1 MEPFGPRL
9 TMYQKTKRNVHILL
23 HPELGESKADKIINI
38 FIITLIVL
46 NVIAV
51 MLETI
56 QILHLKYQSFFDTFD
71 AISVYIFTVEYVLRV
86 WSCTHDPRYRGSIKG
101 RLKYMLTPG
110 AIIDLLAF
118 LPYYIHVI
126 AGLDL
131 RTLRILRLLRFFRL
145 FRLTAYTRS
154 AQMIFNVFKSRV
166 NKLLL
171 SLLLVLFL
179 IIIASCLLYFAEHLY
194 PSEEESKFTSI
205 PATLWWAVV
214 TLTTTGYGDM
224 YPLTTVGRV
233 LAGIIMLTG
242 VAFFALPAGII
253 TAGFLEE
260 IKFVRKFKGHN
271 CPHCGKPLDQRHG
284 HDEEDSLDNPV

>member
-1 MEPFGPRL
+1 
-9 TMYQKTKRNVHILL
+9 MYQKTKRHVHILL

-46 NVIAV
+46 NVVAV

-56 QILHLKYQSFFDTFD
+56 KELHDKYESFFDTFD

-86 WSCTHDPRYRGSIKG
+86 WSCTHDPRYKGSIKG

-118 LPYYIHVI
+118 LPFYIHTI

-154 AQMIFNVFKSRV
+154 AQMILNVFRSRV
-166 NKLLL
+166 NELLL

-179 IIIASCLLYFAEHLY
+179 IIIASCLLYFAEHNY
-194 PSEEESKFTSI
+194 PTEADSQFTSI

-233 LAGIIMLTG
+233 LAGVIMLTG

-271 CPHCGKPLDQRHG
+271 CPHCGKPLDQRHS
-284 HDEEDSLDNPV
+284 HEDEEDALDNPV

>member
-1 MEPFGPRL
+1 
-9 TMYQKTKRNVHILL
+9 MYQKTKRNVHILL
-23 HPELGESKADKIINI
+23 HPELGESKADKVINI

-46 NVIAV
+46 NVVAV

-56 QILHLKYQSFFDTFD
+56 ESLHLKYQSFFDTFD
-71 AISVYIFTVEYVLRV
+71 EISVYIFTVEYVLRV
-86 WSCTHDPRYRGSIKG
+86 WSCTHDPRYKGSIKG

-118 LPYYIHVI
+118 LPFYIHVV

-154 AQMIFNVFKSRV
+154 AQMILNVFRSRV
-166 NKLLL
+166 NELLL

-179 IIIASCLLYFAEHLY
+179 IIIASCLLYFAEHNH
-194 PSEEESKFTSI
+194 PENKDKFNSI

-224 YPLTTVGRV
+224 HPMTTIGKV

-260 IKFVRKFKGHN
+260 IKFIRKFKGHN
-271 CPHCGKPLDQRHG
+271 CPHCGKSLDQH
-284 HDEEDSLDNPV
+284 HNHNEQKDSLDNPV

>member
-1 MEPFGPRL
+1 
-9 TMYQKTKRNVHILL
+9 MYQKTKRHVHILL
-23 HPELGESKADKIINI
+23 HPELGESKADKFINI

-56 QILHLKYQSFFDTFD
+56 EPLHLKYQTFFDTFD
-71 AISVYIFTVEYVLRV
+71 AISVYIFTAEYVLRV
-86 WSCTHDPRYRGSIKG
+86 WSSTHHPRYSGSIKG
-101 RLKYMLTPG
+101 RLKYILTPG
-110 AIIDLLAF
+110 ALIDLLAF
-118 LPYYIHVI
+118 LPFYIHAV

-131 RTLRILRLLRFFRL
+131 RTLRILRLIRFFRL

-154 AQMIFNVFKSRV
+154 AQMIFNVFKSRLNELV
-166 NKLLL
+166 L
-171 SLLLVLFL
+171 SLVLVLFL
-179 IIIASCLLYFAEHLY
+179 IIIASCLLYFAEHNHI
-194 PSEEESKFTSI
+194 ENKEKFNSI

-224 YPLTTVGRV
+224 YPMTTIGKI

-260 IKFVRKFKGHN
+260 IKFIRKYKGHN
-271 CPHCGKPLDQRHG
+271 CPHCGKPLDNH
-284 HDEEDSLDNPV
+284 HHDDEEESMNRPV